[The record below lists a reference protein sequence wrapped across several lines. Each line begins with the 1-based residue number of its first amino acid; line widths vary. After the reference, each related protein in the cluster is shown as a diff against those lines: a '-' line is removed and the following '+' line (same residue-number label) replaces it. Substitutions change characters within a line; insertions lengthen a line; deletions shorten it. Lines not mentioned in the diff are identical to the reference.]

1 MHIVQINDS
10 YITKVETLKVV
21 VTKCDILL
29 LSQVPMPLK
38 VFVNFRKTKLVNYK
52 LNIKLYNLGC

>member
-1 MHIVQINDS
+1 MRIVQINDS

-21 VTKCDILL
+21 VTTRDILS

-38 VFVNFRKTKLVNYK
+38 VLVNYK
-52 LNIKLYNLGC
+52 LNIKLYNLCC